1 MDCSVTKQRQRFTI
15 ESSMHMPPSRL
26 RVSQTSPLGSQGT
39 EVPQADEHCDSA
51 GRSTCMMSVGYHDL
65 AASCSTR
72 QRVLRLCHVLP
83 TSSRRRTDP
92 RIDCA
97 KYGTRRC
104 AFQLWL
110 RKYVENYSADICG
123 SSSRIGLPPP
133 PLYQTVPSH

>member
-1 MDCSVTKQRQRFTI
+1 
-15 ESSMHMPPSRL
+15 
-26 RVSQTSPLGSQGT
+26 
-39 EVPQADEHCDSA
+39 
-51 GRSTCMMSVGYHDL
+51 MMSVGYHDL

-104 AFQLWL
+104 AFRLWL
-110 RKYVENYSADICG
+110 RMWRTIVLTSVGPAARG
-123 SSSRIGLPPP
+123 A
-133 PLYQTVPSH
+133 